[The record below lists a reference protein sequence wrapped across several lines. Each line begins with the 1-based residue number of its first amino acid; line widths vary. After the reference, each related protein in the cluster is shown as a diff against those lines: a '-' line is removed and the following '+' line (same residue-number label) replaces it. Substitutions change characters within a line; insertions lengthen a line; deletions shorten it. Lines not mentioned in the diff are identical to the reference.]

1 MKFMDKYAV
10 PGTGIIIGKKCQYRK
25 DHDGNSVERVA
36 KSYTAE
42 YRDHEGKRRFEG
54 LGTTNKREAIQNAMA
69 IHRQLEEGQAPA
81 RKPGKLTVISLVK
94 RYMEYSQSKDLAPK
108 TISRYRTALDQLI
121 SFCTDEQIIYIS
133 AFNEE
138 AFQRLGARMR
148 TSTHK
153 QQATYA
159 SKSIYTT
166 MMIIK
171 QTIKWAVRQKIIRDN
186 PIAGAQVPTAKPKP
200 QPCFTDEQIAGLIER
215 CEHLMQ
221 TDASWINTRNA
232 IVILSHTGLRVGE
245 LVQLQWQDV
254 LFERGESGMLHIRR
268 GGSRGTTKSREERFL
283 PIAPQVRTV
292 LDSLVQ
298 TNGLVMPGLR
308 DRTLLARV
316 KRLCRDLHY
325 PHTLKVHSFRHYF
338 ASRCANRKIP
348 YRMTLE
354 FMGHSSSSIL
364 DLYYHLEDDVAH
376 QAMMTVA
383 EDSPKTLSPAAL
395 RAKLEHTR

>member
-1 MKFMDKYAV
+1 MKFMDKHAV
-10 PGTGIIIGKKCQYRK
+10 PGTQIIIGKKCQYRK
-25 DHDGNSVERVA
+25 NGEGNSVERVS

-42 YRDHEGKRRFEG
+42 YKDQDGKRRFEG
-54 LGTTNKREAIQNAMA
+54 LGTTNKREAIQKSMT
-69 IHRQLEEGQAPA
+69 IHRQLEEGQAPT
-81 RKPGKLTVISLVK
+81 RKAGKLTVGSLVK
-94 RYMEYSQSKDLAPK
+94 RYMEYCQSKDLAPK
-108 TISRYRTALDQLI
+108 TISRYRTALDQLAR
-121 SFCTDEQIIYIS
+121 FCADEQIVYIS

-159 SKSIYTT
+159 NKSIYTT

-171 QTIKWAVRQKIIRDN
+171 QTINWAVKQKIIRDN
-186 PIAGAQVPTAKPKP
+186 PIAGAQVPAAKPKP
-200 QPCFTDEQIAGLIER
+200 QPVFTDAQIAGLIER
-215 CEHLMQ
+215 CEYLMK
-221 TDASWINTRNA
+221 TDASWSNTRNA
-232 IVILSHTGLRVGE
+232 IIILSHTGLRVGE
-245 LVQLQWQDV
+245 LIQLQWQDV

-283 PIAPQVRTV
+283 PIVPQVRTV
-292 LDSLVQ
+292 LDSLAQ
-298 TNGLVMPGLR
+298 TDGVVMPSLR

-383 EDSPKTLSPAAL
+383 GDLSNQVSTTAL